1 MAKNKVYIDIV
12 VDDKGTTK
20 RVAVNAKKLG
30 SALEGAGKSART
42 ADRNLKGA
50 AQTSANATKNFS
62 KMAQGLSGGLVPA
75 YATLAAQVFAITAAF
90 NFLKSAADFSVLAT
104 GQVAYAK
111 STGIAIKSLTEDIIQ
126 ATNAQISFSDAAQAS
141 AIGLAAG
148 LSTDQLERLG
158 TAARDTSAILGR
170 DVTDSFNRLVRGVTK
185 AEPELLDELGIILR
199 LETAS
204 RKYADAIGK
213 DVKELTQF
221 EKSQAVANDV
231 LEQAESKYSSVL
243 TEQEKLGN
251 SVAKLGVAFENNLL
265 KPFKEGLAK
274 VLGPVFDFFTENVA
288 ALAVALGL
296 LAVPILKAIIPGL
309 NDMGDAAKAAA
320 AQAKDA
326 ANASTFAFKRQ
337 VVQLR
342 KVVKAQQDIRTEA
355 AKNAKDAVQNLSA
368 RKGSG
373 LESLQSGGVPSQRQA
388 KGMIRAIEGNAKA
401 YRTLT
406 DKQRA
411 TLAANIKLMV
421 ADTEKGTKRMLLSFK
436 TLGAGAKTVFV
447 GMRAAYAGAM
457 AGMRALTTGFVTFA
471 NKALAAIGWIG
482 IIMLVIDLMKIAIS
496 KLREFFETAEQ
507 RNLRLLEEKELE
519 KMDRLKSKLSGVNEE
534 LAEMATT
541 TMKAGAAGGAFAGN
555 VLSNVNVQSLKTAL
569 TSSNEELK
577 EEAQKTAQYY
587 FEIFKDSEG
596 ALGQIGTELASQA
609 GKIGKGIDQFMTED
623 QIEKLLQY
631 ITRAQEAGL
640 AASKFTSA
648 LKNQQEIEISF
659 MGGLQQTTKY
669 DGLIKSL
676 SATIRAS
683 KDVVVLQEKEK
694 KEIERSVALR
704 DLLIN
709 MRDREFKAIRA
720 KTALE
725 MKYNDALLKAT
736 PLQAARLQQQQK
748 IDGIQLTINDK
759 LREQQ
764 NLNNLIAQQENGAT
778 AAQLN
783 TLTLLGDELDLLGQK
798 KGILEE
804 QLTMLHE
811 MEMAAKGAFESGVT
825 GGLTDLI
832 TGKESS
838 FKDAVANIAKTT
850 LEAIAQTLSKNIAE
864 KLSTAIFGDSASNRI
879 KGAHVEGAEVV
890 KQKIKEGHIEGMAA
904 ATETA
909 GTTTAT
915 DVISGG
921 GSTTSGKT
929 AEGTQSI
936 GIMEKLFGKSSSSTT
951 STMGQ
956 GEKMGETVTK
966 QKVGGSVTNFLGSL
980 SDIFDKNAEGGFVE
994 KLGNVFEAGSG
1005 IFKDI
1010 FSSLPDLL
1018 GGLFGGAGGGIGG
1031 GIASFITSFFANGG
1045 IAKGGFRSAAY
1056 ARGGVAT
1063 QPTVGLVGEGRY
1075 NEAIV
1080 PLPDGKSIPVAM
1092 NGMGQQNNVTVNVS
1106 MDGNGNVSQEEQGG
1120 QGMDLG
1126 RVIAA
1131 AVQQELLNQKRSGG
1145 ILSPYGAS

>member
-1 MAKNKVYIDIV
+1 MAKNKVYIDVV

-199 LETAS
+199 LDTAS
-204 RKYADAIGK
+204 RRYADAIGK

-231 LEQAESKYSSVL
+231 LEQAESKYSAVL

-337 VVQLR
+337 VVQLK
-342 KVVKAQQDIRTEA
+342 KVVKAQQDIRAEA
-355 AKNAKDAVQNLSA
+355 AKNARETVQNLNA

-373 LESLQSGGVPSQRQA
+373 LEALQSGGIPSQRQA
-388 KGMIRAIEGNAKA
+388 KGMIRAIEDNAAA
-401 YRTLT
+401 YRSLT

-421 ADTEKGTKRMLLSFK
+421 ADTDKGTKRMLLSFK
-436 TLGAGAKTVFV
+436 TLGAGAKTIFV
-447 GMRAAYAGAM
+447 GMRAGYASAM
-457 AGMRALTTGFVTFA
+457 AGMKTLTTGFVTFA

-496 KLREFFETAEQ
+496 KLKEFFETAEQ
-507 RNLRLLEEKELE
+507 RNLRLLEEKEIE

-555 VLSNVNVQSLKTAL
+555 VLSNVNVQSLKAAL

-577 EEAQKTAQYY
+577 AEAQQTAQYY

-596 ALGQIGTELASQA
+596 ALGKVGTQLASQA
-609 GKIGKGIDQFMTED
+609 GKIGAGIDEFMTED

-659 MGGLQQTTKY
+659 MGGLQQTSKY
-669 DGLIKSL
+669 DGLIQSL
-676 SATIRAS
+676 DATIRAS
-683 KDVVVLQEKEK
+683 EDVLVLTEKEN

-704 DLLIN
+704 ELLIN

-764 NLNNLIAQQENGAT
+764 NLNSLIAKQENGAT

-783 TLTLLGDELDLLGQK
+783 TLTLLGDELELLGQK
-798 KGILEE
+798 KATLEE
-804 QLTMLHE
+804 QLTILHE

-838 FKDAVANIAKTT
+838 FKDAVAKIAKTT
-850 LEAIAQTLSKNIAE
+850 LEAIAQTLAKNISE

-879 KGAHVEGAEVV
+879 KVAHVEGAEVV
-890 KQKIKEGHIEGMAA
+890 KQKIKEGHTEGLAA
-904 ATETA
+904 ASETTGA
-909 GTTTAT
+909 TTVT

-921 GSTTSGKT
+921 GSTTKGKASDAT
-929 AEGTQSI
+929 ESRGLL
-936 GIMEKLFGKSSSSTT
+936 EKLFGRKTTGKVTVGNETEGYTESSKTRRT
-951 STMGQ
+951 
-956 GEKMGETVTK
+956 
-966 QKVGGSVTNFLGSL
+966 GGIFSGFINAF
-980 SDIFDKNAEGGFVE
+980 SDVFDKNVDGGFLQKMGAVFQEGGSLFADLF
-994 KLGNVFEAGSG
+994 KSLPQLLGN
-1005 IFKDI
+1005 
-1010 FSSLPDLL
+1010 
-1018 GGLFGGAGGGIGG
+1018 LFGGAGGSIGG
-1031 GIASFITSFFANGG
+1031 GIAGFITSFFANGG

-1056 ARGGVAT
+1056 ARGGIAT

-1092 NGMGQQNNVTVNVS
+1092 NGMGQQNNVTVNVAI
-1106 MDGNGNVSQEEQGG
+1106 DGNGNVNQEEQGG

-1145 ILSPYGAS
+1145 ILSPYGAA